1 MADPLLPPLVLLFGP
16 VDPTG
21 ADGLPGDAVTCA
33 ALGAHGLAVP
43 TALTVQDSANV
54 EDVTALT
61 PDQIDDQ
68 ARCLLEDMA
77 VQAIKVGALHTPE
90 AVSAVAQIAA
100 DYSHLPLVLHL
111 GGQGRPPAGAADHE
125 QAEDVLG
132 ACFELLLP
140 QADVVVV
147 EHTRLAGWHAE
158 GLLETNEPSDAYLAL
173 LAAGADWVL
182 TLGHA
187 LQAGHR
193 NTLLSG
199 PDQQTATWPWQAPA
213 ERTGDSGG
221 VLAAALA
228 AWLAHGLPMP
238 QAAERAIAYA
248 DAALGAAFRPGM
260 GLHIARRMIHP
271 DTAGGR
277 A

>member
-1 MADPLLPPLVLLFGP
+1 MTVAASSLPPLVLIFGP
-16 VDPTG
+16 IDPSG
-21 ADGLPGDAVTCA
+21 ADGLPADAVTCA
-33 ALGAHGLAVP
+33 ALGGHGLASP
-43 TALTVQDSANV
+43 TALTVQDTATV
-54 EDVTALT
+54 EDIVPLS

-111 GGQGRPPAGAADHE
+111 GSLGRPPASASEHDE
-125 QAEDVLG
+125 AEDVLG
-132 ACFELLLP
+132 AAFELLLP

-147 EHTRLAGWHAE
+147 EHTRLASWHAE
-158 GLLETNEPSDAYLAL
+158 GLLETSDASDAYLAL

-182 TLGHA
+182 TLGHT

-199 PDQQTATWPWQAPA
+199 PDQQTATWPWQPPA
-213 ERTGDSGG
+213 ERIGDSGG
-221 VLAAALA
+221 ALAAALA
-228 AWLAHGLPMP
+228 TWLAHGLPMQ
-238 QAAERAIAYA
+238 QAADRALAYA
-248 DAALGAAFRPGM
+248 DAALGSAFRPGM
-260 GLHIARRMIHP
+260 GLHIANRPVRPKAH
-271 DTAGGR
+271 
-277 A
+277 